1 MIVSYSTNGKKKT
14 IANVGTADEAISAVR
29 LFLDTN
35 GFKTHYMRFIP
46 NSERDSVIID
56 YGNWFNYMVVDGN
69 TEDESVLEKFAEYT
83 KRMSNESSSKKSKR
97 K

>member
-1 MIVSYSTNGKKKT
+1 MTVSYSTSGKKKV
-14 IANVGTADEAISAVR
+14 IANVTTADEAMSAIRV
-29 LFLDTN
+29 FLDTS

-46 NSERDSVIID
+46 NSEKDNVIID
-56 YGNWFNYMVVDGN
+56 YGSWFNYMVVDGD
-69 TEDESVLEKFAEYT
+69 TEDEDVLEKFAEYT

>member
-14 IANVGTADEAISAVR
+14 IAIVSTVDEAMSAIRVFLEIS
-29 LFLDTN
+29 
-35 GFKTHYMRFIP
+35 GFEKHYMRFIP
-46 NSERDSVIID
+46 NREKDSVIID
-56 YGNWFNYMVVDGN
+56 YGSWFNYMVVDGN
-69 TEDESVLEKFAEYT
+69 TEDENVLDKFEEYT